1 MIFNQY
7 CTPPMYSMC
16 SAGCI
21 CLLALFFFIER
32 KVASTEIF
40 SSYFEPGK
48 RDYYRK
54 CFGEKQSESRLF
66 DIYMA

>member
-1 MIFNQY
+1 
-7 CTPPMYSMC
+7 MYSMC

-21 CLLALFFFIER
+21 CLLALFFFLLNVKLPLQRYLAAILNL
-32 KVASTEIF
+32 
-40 SSYFEPGK
+40 EP